1 MIVLLRD
8 GGCQSCATGY
18 AGRSDGA
25 GKATRMPGDV
35 SFDFAREA
43 GYILPAVNGKAAG
56 AAKKRAV

>member
-8 GGCQSCATGY
+8 GGRQSCATGY
-18 AGRSDGA
+18 AGRSDAA

-35 SFDFAREA
+35 RFDFAREA
-43 GYILPAVNGKAAG
+43 GYRLLGANRKAAA